1 MKKRSI
7 LGLLVLV
14 GAMLACSVPGF
25 DAGTPVVPTLIVP
38 NTGDD
43 VTGTVVVVPVVPVT
57 GGEEGATPIPTGV
70 ATAAAGAASAP
81 GVPIVQVPTT
91 APVIV
96 PTPSVPMVTPNAVN
110 VNCRSG
116 PDLAYS
122 SVSVL
127 AFGTSTTVAG
137 RTPDSSWW
145 YVDDPNNPS
154 GHCWI
159 AADVVTFL
167 GPSAGIP
174 LASLPAPIANQV
186 TVAVTTPPTV
196 VCGSPNPVS
205 LTGTISTN
213 GAATVTYQWEITGNQ
228 TITTTPQTLAFT
240 GAGTQNVTG
249 PSPVNVDCG
258 GYSVALHVTSPNDL
272 SASKAFTI
280 QNP

>member
-1 MKKRSI
+1 MKKRSV
-7 LGLLVLV
+7 LGLVVLV

-38 NTGDD
+38 NTGDA
-43 VTGTVVVVPVVPVT
+43 TNATVVVVPGIPIT
-57 GGEEGATPIPTGV
+57 GGEETSTAIPTGV
-70 ATAAAGAASAP
+70 ANAAGGAAAP

-91 APVIV
+91 VPVIP

-116 PDLAYS
+116 PDLAYD

-127 AFGTSTTVAG
+127 AFGTATAVAG
-137 RTPDSSWW
+137 RTADNSWW

-159 AADVVTFL
+159 AANVVTFV

-174 LASLPAPIANQV
+174 LAALPAAIANQV
-186 TVAVTTPPTV
+186 TVAVTTPPNV
-196 VCGSPNPVS
+196 VCGNPNPVALS
-205 LTGTISTN
+205 GTISTN
-213 GAATVTYQWEITGNQ
+213 GAATVQFQWEITGNQ
-228 TITTTPQTLAFT
+228 TITTTPQTIAFT
-240 GAGTQNVTG
+240 GAGTQNVAG

-258 GYSVALHVTSPNDL
+258 TYSVALHVTSPNDL
-272 SASKAFTI
+272 SATKAFTI
-280 QNP
+280 ATP